1 MGVFHV
7 GGCGKIWAG
16 LKMESVMKFEW
27 DDVKAASNLDKHGLD
42 FELAYL
48 VFAGDTFTFEDNRMA
63 YSEQRFVTLG
73 LLDGT
78 VVVLVHTETNDEI
91 RVISLRKAVK
101 NEQKLYFSNI

>member
-1 MGVFHV
+1 
-7 GGCGKIWAG
+7 
-16 LKMESVMKFEW
+16 MKFEW
-27 DDVKAASNLDKHGLD
+27 DEVKRATNLDKHGLD
-42 FELAYL
+42 FKFAHL

-78 VVVLVHTETNDEI
+78 VVVLVHTETSDEI

>member
-1 MGVFHV
+1 
-7 GGCGKIWAG
+7 
-16 LKMESVMKFEW
+16 MKFIW
-27 DDVKAASNLDKHGLD
+27 DETKRVTNLDKHGLD

-48 VFAGDTFTFEDNRMA
+48 VFAGDTFTFEDNRIA

-73 LLDGT
+73 LLEGT

-101 NEQKLYFSNI
+101 NEQKLYFTNI